1 MGMII
6 RSNIPS
12 LEAKSTLR
20 KSSKKSSEAMEK
32 LASGIKINKAADD
45 ASGLSVSKKMR
56 AQITALETVN
66 ENNQDG
72 VNLVQTTEGYMS
84 EIQEMTTRMTELASK
99 AANGVLD
106 TEDRDALQDEMDELC
121 AEIDRMA
128 STANFNGVKLL
139 GGERSNPSVAPDS
152 ILSLQ
157 IGDSSTS
164 SDKVSMKIY
173 DLHSDELLSSATGLP
188 VDSDMFKVNTDV
200 SSYKN
205 AISFDITDQDK
216 AIQNVEHIRELCN
229 EISSI
234 RSDYGALQNR
244 LDYTITNFAST
255 HSNLTESESRIT
267 DTNMAKGALGLT
279 QHNIMG
285 QAAQSM
291 LSQAN
296 AEPQSVLDLLR

>member
-20 KSSKKSSEAMEK
+20 KSNKKSSETMEK
-32 LASGIKINKAADD
+32 LASGVKINKAADD

-84 EIQEMTTRMTELASK
+84 EIQEMTSRMTELASK

-139 GGERSNPSVAPDS
+139 GGERSNPNVAPDS
-152 ILSLQ
+152 VLKLQ

-164 SDKVSMKIY
+164 SDKVAMRIY
-173 DLHSDELLSSATGLP
+173 DFHTDKLLASATGLP
-188 VDSDMFKVNTDV
+188 TNSDKFK
-200 SSYKN
+200 KN
-205 AISFDITDQDK
+205 EASPYNDAISFNISDQDT
-216 AIQNVEHIRELCN
+216 AIENVSNIRELCN

-244 LDYTITNFAST
+244 LDYTITNFASDHT
-255 HSNLTESESRIT
+255 NLTEAESRIT
-267 DTNMAKGALGLT
+267 DTDMAKGAIGLT

-285 QAAQSM
+285 QAAQAM

-296 AEPQSVLDLLR
+296 VEPQNVLDLLR